1 MNILLDY
8 HRTIFEHLYKYYCHD
23 LQAEQLQITNLQHGE
38 GRAADSEEIC
48 TAVLSKL
55 KQHMKVLYKA
65 KKVSCVV
72 THHDYTLYIQT
83 DSSVPI
89 LLFFVFAN
97 RQFQMV
103 LISTLHL
110 NDE

>member
-23 LQAEQLQITNLQHGE
+23 SQAEQLQITNLQHGE

-72 THHDYTLYIQT
+72 THHDYTLYIEK
-83 DSSVPI
+83 DLSEKIP
-89 LLFFVFAN
+89 LFFGVCKLPISKGAN
-97 RQFQMV
+97 F
-103 LISTLHL
+103 SSSF
-110 NDE
+110 E